1 MKISKDRTGAVD
13 RPLLALLA
21 AWAVFSVASIWLRPL
36 WPVDETRYAGVAWE
50 MWLRGDFLVPYLN
63 GEPYSHK
70 PPLLFWLIQLGWGLF
85 GVNDWWP
92 RLVAPLCA
100 FAAVPLLLKL
110 EKLLWNEKQA
120 QSGFSIWVLFG
131 SLLFAAFITLTMFDL
146 LLMLCAMA
154 GMIGVLNLSNQK
166 RIPGLLWLGA
176 GIGLGVLAKGP
187 VILLHVLPAA
197 VVAPWWAPAARRS
210 PGRGYS
216 LYYLDLLLGVLL
228 GAAIALAWALP
239 AGHFGGEEYRRA
251 IFWGQTAGRVS
262 ESFAHRAP
270 WWYYLP
276 LLPVIFFPWFVW
288 PRFWKGL
295 LATDPRQQALKFL
308 SAWLLLTLIGF
319 SLVSGKQ
326 TKYLLPS
333 LPAFALL
340 AGYAL
345 ARATPA
351 APGPTA
357 LSRWWEMLPPAIGF
371 LALPA
376 SLAYL
381 RARPAAL
388 DLPEWAGDIPLWPIA
403 ILALAAPVLLL
414 CWRKQTAT
422 QVRVLAFTTLGTVA
436 VLGAGVIPAFVPYGD
451 PGPAAR
457 HLAALQEARVPLAHL
472 GKYHA
477 QYNFAGRLR
486 APIEILD
493 APEVKGWVAAHPA
506 GQVITVVRKRHD
518 ASNAN
523 AAGAAIAA
531 AEGGPATAEGGPE
544 YQAPFRG
551 AWVQVWRGAALLVA
565 RPELR

>member
-1 MKISKDRTGAVD
+1 MNNPRLERSLLM
-13 RPLLALLA
+13 LLAG
-21 AWAVFSVASIWLRPL
+21 WAVFSVASIWLRPL
-36 WPVDETRYAGVAWE
+36 WPVDETRYASVAWE
-50 MWLRGDFLVPYLN
+50 MWLRDDFLVPHIN

-100 FAAVPLLLKL
+100 LASVPLLLRL
-110 EKLLWNEKQA
+110 ARLLWPEA
-120 QSGFSIWVLFG
+120 RDAHALSVWVLFG
-131 SLLFAAFITLTMFDL
+131 TLLFACFVTLTMFDL
-146 LLMLCAMA
+146 LLMLCAMVA
-154 GMIGVLNLSNQK
+154 MIGVLTLA
-166 RIPGLLWLGA
+166 RGERLAGVLWLGA

-197 VVAPWWAPAARRS
+197 LAAPWWAS
-210 PGRGYS
+210 SLKGRLGRW
-216 LYYLDLLLGVLL
+216 YLDLLFGVLL

-239 AGHFGGEEYRRA
+239 AAYFGGEEYRRA

-262 ESFAHRAP
+262 VSFAHRAP

-276 LLPVIFFPWFVW
+276 LLPLILFPWFVW

-295 LATDPRQQALKFL
+295 YEIRSEQKQEGAKFL
-308 SAWLLLTLIGF
+308 ASWLILTLIGF

-326 TKYLLPS
+326 AKYLVPF

-340 AGYAL
+340 AGHAL
-345 ARATPA
+345 AKVTA
-351 APGPTA
+351 AA
-357 LSRWWEMLPPAIGF
+357 RWWEMLPPMIGF

-376 SLAYL
+376 FLGYIRS
-381 RARPAAL
+381 RPAAMK
-388 DLPEWAGDIPLWPIA
+388 LPEWAGEIPLWPIA
-403 ILALAAPVLLL
+403 VLALAAPVLLFFF
-414 CWRKQTAT
+414 RKQTAT
-422 QVRVLAFTTLGTVA
+422 QVRVLAFAMLAAVA
-436 VLGAGVIPAFVPYGD
+436 VVGAGVIPAFVPYSD

-457 HLAALQEARVPLAHL
+457 HLAALQEGKVPLAHL

-493 APEVKGWVAAHPA
+493 PREVKGWVAAHPS
-506 GQVITVVRKRHD
+506 GQVITIERSRHD
-518 ASNAN
+518 GKGH
-523 AAGAAIAA
+523 AA
-531 AEGGPATAEGGPE
+531 PE